1 MNYIVYWEKY
11 DGQKQDG
18 NEKIITPN
26 IFNFDTFKIG
36 KVSKFK
42 EKL

>member
-1 MNYIVYWEKY
+1 MRAKTGWEGK
-11 DGQKQDG
+11 
-18 NEKIITPN
+18 NNPN